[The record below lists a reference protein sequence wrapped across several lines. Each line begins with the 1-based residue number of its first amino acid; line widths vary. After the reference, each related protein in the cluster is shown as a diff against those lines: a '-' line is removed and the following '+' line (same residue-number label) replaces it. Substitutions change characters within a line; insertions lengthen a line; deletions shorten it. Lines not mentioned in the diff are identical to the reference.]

1 MSEQPRTL
9 EFRNNGVVDSL
20 TLTMAPALF
29 YENLRRELAN
39 SQRQGFPISVVS
51 LSLKDQALMD
61 QALMEQASAI
71 DVQPN
76 SHSPSPM
83 AVSSIEEVLIRWAF
97 ALQQGIRSDEFFS
110 RISESGFWWLVHGDR
125 AVATLAVDRIAQ
137 LLAPDPRFDFHIHPW
152 KQGQSFEDLVAELDK
167 AQFSTE
173 RNY

>member
-51 LSLKDQALMD
+51 LSLMD

-83 AVSSIEEVLIRWAF
+83 AVSSIEEVLIGWAF

>member
-1 MSEQPRTL
+1 
-9 EFRNNGVVDSL
+9 
-20 TLTMAPALF
+20 
-29 YENLRRELAN
+29 
-39 SQRQGFPISVVS
+39 
-51 LSLKDQALMD
+51 LMD

-83 AVSSIEEVLIRWAF
+83 AVSSIEEVLIGWAF